1 MCPQCRGENPPGAR
15 FCNHCGHRLDA
26 TCAACGQS
34 NPPGSKFCNG
44 CGSRLGAADASS
56 ASTPARFASP
66 DTYTPKH
73 LADRILTSKAALEGE
88 RKVVTV
94 LFADLKGS
102 MELLADRDP
111 EEARKILDP
120 VLAHMME
127 AVHRYEGTVNQV
139 MGDGIMALFGAPL
152 AHEDHAVRACYAALR
167 MHDTIRR
174 YTEELRRSHGAEVQ
188 IRVGLNSG
196 DVVVRSIGSDLRM
209 DYTAVGQT
217 THLAAR
223 MEQLASP
230 GSTRLTAE
238 TLALAEGFVQV
249 RSLGPVPVRGI
260 TDPVE
265 VFELVGAGSART
277 RLQAARA
284 RGFSKFVGRD
294 AEMEQIRQSAEQA
307 RKGRGQLVAVVGE
320 AGVGKSRLFFEFIH
334 SHHAQG
340 WLVLEASS
348 VSYGKATPFLPL
360 ADLLRAYSRIDDRD
374 DTRSVRAKVTGTVLT
389 LDRGLEDV
397 VPAVLWVLDALA
409 PDDAFLALEPAQR
422 RRHAV
427 ESVKRLLLRESRV
440 QPLLLVFEDMHWVDS
455 ETQAV
460 LDSLVESLPTATL
473 LLAVNY
479 RPEYRHAWGS
489 KMYYR
494 QLRVDPL
501 PPASADELLDTL
513 LGADQ
518 SVASL
523 KTLLIARTEGNPLF
537 LEESVRT
544 LAETGVLL
552 GEIGAYRLARDA
564 ATVQVPATVQA
575 ILAARIDRLP
585 PPLKRLLQAAAVIG
599 KDVPMPLL
607 EAIADM
613 KEDDLRQ
620 ALGELQTA
628 EMLYEARLFPDLEY
642 TFKHALTHDVAYGSV
657 LHDRRR
663 ALHASIV
670 TAVERIHADRLAE
683 HVEVL
688 AHHASRGGITTKAVH
703 YLREA
708 GARAAARSANRDAI
722 DFLERALALV
732 SEVPET
738 DETLS
743 DTLDIRIAL
752 GAPLIAIDGP
762 TSPRVKENNRKALEL
777 VDRLGDPSRRFF
789 VLWGRWFIS
798 FTSGDYGPAIEAAEG
813 LLDVARQSDD
823 VSRLVEAHHALWP
836 TLVSMGEPAKA
847 LPYIERGIALY
858 DPAHHASFIRLY
870 GGHDPGACCRYYLG
884 LARWLLGDPDQ
895 GLAAGHDAVRLAES
909 LKHPMSTMMSL
920 WLIVIIHHERG
931 ERAAAA
937 QAAERSL
944 ALIDAHGY
952 AAWRDDLVPMLHHA
966 RGDRLSSAELS
977 TLERRLAATQATHWR
992 RVVGM
997 RALAE
1002 MYAKAGR
1009 PEEGLRLL
1017 NPLRGV
1023 AGYCTPDIH
1032 RIEGELLL
1040 QIEPGAADRAERC
1053 FRDAIEDARRR
1064 QEKSFELRAVM
1075 SLVRLRAKR
1084 GDAGNARRALADLY
1098 GQFTEGFTTADLV
1111 AAKALLVTG

>member
-1 MCPQCRGENPPGAR
+1 V
-15 FCNHCGHRLDA
+15 DA
-26 TCAACGQS
+26 
-34 NPPGSKFCNG
+34 
-44 CGSRLGAADASS
+44 GAAA
-56 ASTPARFASP
+56 APARFVSP

-73 LADRILTSKAALEGE
+73 LADRILTSRAALEGE

-120 VLAHMME
+120 VLTHMME

-217 THLAAR
+217 TNLAAR

-230 GSTRLTAE
+230 GATRLTAD
-238 TLALAEGFVQV
+238 TLALAEGYVQA
-249 RSLGPVPVRGI
+249 RSLGPMPVRGVA
-260 TDPVE
+260 DPVE

-307 RKGRGQLVAVVGE
+307 RQGRGQLVAVVGE
-320 AGVGKSRLFFEFIH
+320 AGVGKSRLFYEFVH
-334 SHHAQG
+334 SHHTQG

-360 ADLLRAYSRIDDRD
+360 ADLLRAYFRIDDRD

-389 LDRGLEDV
+389 LDRALEDV
-397 VPAVLWVLDALA
+397 VPPVLWVLDALA

-422 RRHAV
+422 RRQAV

-460 LDSLVESLPTATL
+460 LDSLVESLPTASL

-479 RPEYRHAWGS
+479 RPEYRHGWGS

-513 LGADQ
+513 LGGDP
-518 SVASL
+518 SVTSL
-523 KTLLIARTEGNPLF
+523 KTQLIARTEGNPLF
-537 LEESVRT
+537 LEESVRA
-544 LAETGVLL
+544 LVETGVLL
-552 GEIGAYRLARDA
+552 GEIGAYRRARDA
-564 ATVQVPATVQA
+564 TTVQVPATVQA
-575 ILAARIDRLP
+575 ILAARIDRLRP
-585 PPLKRLLQAAAVIG
+585 ELKRLLQAAAVIG

-613 KEDDLRQ
+613 KDDDLRQ

-670 TAVERIHADRLAE
+670 SAVEGIHADRLAE

-688 AHHASRGGITTKAVH
+688 AHHATRGGITSKAVT

-708 GARAAARSANRDAI
+708 GARAAARSANRDAA

-732 SEVPET
+732 SELPET
-738 DETLS
+738 EETLS
-743 DTLDIRIAL
+743 EALDIRVAL
-752 GAPLIAIDGP
+752 GAPLIAVHGATYPGVED
-762 TSPRVKENNRKALEL
+762 NYRKALEL
-777 VDRLGDPSRRFF
+777 VDRLGDASRRFP
-789 VLWGRWFIS
+789 VLWGLWFIR
-798 FTSGDYGPAIEAAEG
+798 FTSGDYAPAVEAGER
-813 LLDVARQSDD
+813 LLDVARQGDD

-836 TLVSMGEPAKA
+836 TLVSMGEPARA
-847 LPYIERGIALY
+847 LPHMERGIELY
-858 DPAHHASFIRLY
+858 DPAQHASFIRLY

-884 LARWLLGDPDQ
+884 VARWLLGYPDQ
-895 GLAAGHDAVRLAES
+895 GLATVYDALRLAES
-909 LKHPMSTMMSL
+909 LKHPLSTVISL
-920 WLIVIIHHERG
+920 WMVAVVHYERG
-931 ERAAAA
+931 ERVAAA
-937 QAAERSL
+937 QSAERVV
-944 ALIDAHGY
+944 ALVDAYGY
-952 AAWRDDLVPMLHHA
+952 TAWRSEMLPLLHDA
-966 RGDRLSSAELS
+966 RGD
-977 TLERRLAATQATHWR
+977 LESVEDVRALEGRMTVIQATQWR
-992 RVVGM
+992 RVVAQ
-997 RALAE
+997 RVLAT
-1002 MYAKAGR
+1002 MYAKADH

-1017 NPLRGV
+1017 NAERGD
-1023 AGYCTPDIH
+1023 AGSSAPEIH
-1032 RIEGELLL
+1032 RLKGELIL
-1040 QIEPGAADRAERC
+1040 QIEPGATDRAERC

-1064 QEKSFELRAVM
+1064 QERSFELRAAM

-1084 GDAGNARRALADLY
+1084 GDAGDARRALADLY

-1111 AAKALLVTG
+1111 AAEALLVTG